1 MITSQWGQASVV
13 WVLSLMVRLSH
24 LQQSPTMYLGFPKR
38 LLGGKTTT
46 RLDTGAPNVNINSH
60 KIWPFTKY
68 RVFFDDV
75 FGYLTELDVN
85 ALLQKILHTGVL
97 EPWEIKLVLT
107 WKLHPYW
114 VAFTVHTIRREEQ
127 SLSYPAMNHAS
138 YNNNWTAKIGL
149 VGQEGHDCYGSNQ
162 LLYDYI

>member
-114 VAFTVHTIRREEQ
+114 VAFILTEGVEQ
-127 SLSYPAMNHAS
+127 ATRGRNHS
-138 YNNNWTAKIGL
+138 SPVINHIQLWHLWAKIL
-149 VGQEGHDCYGSNQ
+149 VIQDMPNGAMGA
-162 LLYDYI
+162 